1 MAKKTAEKKPTP
13 DNGNE
18 KNENRVEVSSLED
31 LKNALASE
39 ENVPENRDGE
49 EKAKKAG
56 KKSGKSSVGGK
67 KKKSGSKKSEK
78 NASQASQSRGADGRF
93 VKGVSGN
100 PGGRP
105 KKSDR
110 LLEMGEYAEKK
121 MFEMMQNPKT
131 PRGIRVDLYKYV
143 HDKAFGRATQAVDME
158 AKGKMDVTTSI
169 KFEGALEEWSE

>member
-1 MAKKTAEKKPTP
+1 MAKKTATP

-18 KNENRVEVSSLED
+18 KNENWVEVSSLED
-31 LKNALASE
+31 LKNALAGE

-49 EKAKKAG
+49 EKANKAG

-67 KKKSGSKKSEK
+67 KKKSGSKKSGK
-78 NASQASQSRGADGRF
+78 SAPKQSQNRGSDGRF

-105 KKSDR
+105 RKSDR
-110 LLEMGEYAEKK
+110 LLEMGYYAEEK

-131 PRGIRVDLYKYV
+131 PRGQRIDLYKYV
-143 HDKAFGRATQAVDME
+143 HDKAFGKATQAVDVE
-158 AKGKMDVTTSI
+158 GKGGINVSTSI
-169 KFEGALEEWSE
+169 KIEGALDEWSE

>member
-13 DNGNE
+13 DNE
-18 KNENRVEVSSLED
+18 KAKNENWVEVSSLED
-31 LKNALASE
+31 LKNALAGE
-39 ENVPENRDGE
+39 ENTPENRDGV
-49 EKAKKAG
+49 EKAEKAG

-67 KKKSGSKKSEK
+67 KKKSGSKKSGK
-78 NASQASQSRGADGRF
+78 NGQSRGSDGRF

-105 KKSDR
+105 KKSAR
-110 LLEMGEYAEKK
+110 LLEMGEYAEEK

-158 AKGKMDVTTSI
+158 AKGKMDMSTSI
-169 KFEGALEEWSE
+169 KFEGALDDWSE